1 MTKTAPI
8 HKSSGRFRTAC
19 RVGVIAAIV
28 CLNVGWFA
36 YRASVAGTS
45 MTESASAFLETLDIQ
60 QLQTAT
66 MSYDDKQRVDW
77 HFIPKDERK
86 GLQIKHMK
94 PEQRKAALALVEKC
108 LSKSGFDKA
117 SKIMASEG
125 LLLALEKGR
134 TGGPVRDTERYYFTV
149 FGKAAAEGRW
159 GLSIEGHHMSLNFVV
174 EDNAVVSS
182 TPAFFAA
189 NPGVVMNETLA
200 GIEKGTRILA
210 DEELLAFKLIEMLD
224 DEKKKVAIIAEK
236 APREIRAAGEAQP
249 PQDDAVGIPVSDL
262 ANDQVQVL
270 KRLVETYAGW
280 MPEEI
285 AKERMQAIVEA
296 GPANVRFAWAGAQ
309 KPGVGHYYRIQGPTF
324 LIEFVNTQPD
334 AAGNPANHI
343 HCVWRDM
350 KGDFA
355 IPVGK

>member
-1 MTKTAPI
+1 MAMNSAK
-8 HKSSGRFRTAC
+8 KSLRKAC
-19 RVGVIAAIV
+19 RLGIVATIV
-28 CLNVGWFA
+28 CLNIGWFT
-36 YRASVAGTS
+36 YLASSTGTD
-45 MTESASAFLETLDIQ
+45 MTQSATSFLKTLDEE
-60 QLQTAT
+60 QLKTTT
-66 MSYDDKQRVDW
+66 MSYDDKLRLDW

-94 PEQRKAALALVEKC
+94 PEQRKAAMALVEKC

-117 SKIMASEG
+117 TKIMASEG

-149 FGKAAAEGRW
+149 FGEPAGDGRW

-174 EDNAVVSS
+174 ENEVVISS
-182 TPAFFAA
+182 TPVFFAA

-210 DEELLAFKLIEMLD
+210 DEELLAFKLIELLD
-224 DEKKKVAIIAEK
+224 DEKKKIAIIADK

-249 PQDDAVGIPVSDL
+249 PQDEAVGIAVSDL
-262 ANDQVQVL
+262 DKNQVQVL
-270 KRLVETYAGW
+270 RRLVETYASW
-280 MPEEI
+280 MPEEV
-285 AKERMQAIVEA
+285 AKERMAAIVQA
-296 GPANVRFAWAGAQ
+296 GPAGVRFAWAGAQ
-309 KPGVGHYYRIQGPTF
+309 EPGVGHYYRIQGPTF

-350 KGDFA
+350 HGDFA
-355 IPVGK
+355 IPVGEK